1 MDDKIKVGEF
11 VVCNTNQGIPI
22 EKNRVSEPDI
32 GIPTHFDYGAV
43 GIVEKIYETNSE
55 VYLIGKDQC
64 YRIPNDHLAPLDPT
78 KTGKGY
84 DKKICNL
91 CHVLKPH
98 SEFEINQTD
107 AKGRKTSRPSCREC
121 RKSIDQKPMTVAA
134 KKKAEKMRPKKGT
147 LWRCPICRKRSIVGI
162 TAKVVLDHRHSDG
175 TARGFLCDSCNTGLG
190 RFKNG
195 SNYLKNAITY
205 LAQFK
210 KR

>member
-32 GIPTHFDYGAV
+32 GISTHFDYGAV

-84 DKKICNL
+84 DKKSVTCATFSSRIRNL
-91 CHVLKPH
+91 KSTKLM
-98 SEFEINQTD
+98 QRD
-107 AKGRKTSRPSCREC
+107 AKHHG
-121 RKSIDQKPMTVAA
+121 QVVGNAA
-134 KKKAEKMRPKKGT
+134 KAST
-147 LWRCPICRKRSIVGI
+147 
-162 TAKVVLDHRHSDG
+162 
-175 TARGFLCDSCNTGLG
+175 
-190 RFKNG
+190 KNP
-195 SNYLKNAITY
+195 
-205 LAQFK
+205 
-210 KR
+210 